1 MAVVALAA
9 VPACSGEDGATAA
22 SPPTTP
28 DLQPAPEALVAAVE
42 ADGGGA
48 ACDPLDPR
56 ACVLPFPSDRFTV
69 ADDETDTGRRVAL
82 PEDGLPA
89 NADGVVMDPTEWNRN
104 DGWSPG
110 TALLVHTEGLDPAA
124 SGLPPITDV
133 PASLAADSPVVV
145 VDTVTGERHPVWAEL
160 DSAAET
166 PADELLFVRPGTNFL
181 EGHRY
186 VVGLRGLVDGDGR
199 LLDPSPAFRAHRDG
213 LTTGLPEVEDRRDA
227 MERVFADLAAAG
239 VARHDLWMAWDFTIA
254 SGRNLSERLLAMRDD
269 AFAALGGEAP
279 AFTVTDEERDPDGPG
294 VTYVHGTFAVP
305 QYLTGAGEPGS
316 RLTQGPDGL
325 PERRGTYTAAF
336 ECAVPDAAADTP
348 AAMSLYGHGLLGSR
362 GEVEAGNV
370 ADVAVEHDV
379 AFCAT
384 DWIGMAEED
393 VGNAAAILGELG
405 SFPSLADRG
414 QQGILN
420 VLFLGRLMRHEDGL
434 ASHPAFQAPDGAPLL
449 DTSQL
454 AFDANSQG
462 GIMGG
467 AATAVAQDWT
477 RASLGVPG
485 MNYSLLLRRSVD
497 FDTYAAI
504 LDPAYPNP
512 LDQALGLALVQMLWD
527 RAENDGYAQH
537 LTTDPYPDTPAH
549 QVLLSVAFGDHQVT
563 MWSAEIMA
571 RTIGAAVHRPALAD
585 GRHPDD
591 EPYWGLPTAEEG
603 TEGSVLVV
611 WDSGAAVPPVT
622 NTPPRAGPDPHEDPR
637 ADADNR
643 RQKHAFLFDGRYE
656 DVCAATPCTARPVTP
671 LPPPVHPV
679 LAAGSDAHPR
689 VSATGTGWWARGSR
703 RARREGSP
711 DPAATCPP
719 SYPSA
724 GVSRPATSMSISRSR
739 SSAPRTMP
747 RVSRPSSPISA
758 RAVWRS
764 STVARGRPS
773 AATRRSPSST
783 PPVAAGEPSSTSRTS
798 RPSRSGRPT
807 ERRRARATW
816 AGARPTPRRRGS
828 AFSPAA
834 RRARRWR
841 RASSAGTAR

>member
-9 VPACSGEDGATAA
+9 VPACSGDDGPA
-22 SPPTTP
+22 SAPAPTSPELT
-28 DLQPAPEALVAAVE
+28 PAPEALVAAIE
-42 ADGGGA
+42 AEGGGA

-56 ACVLPFPSDRFTV
+56 SCLLPFPSDRFTV
-69 ADDETDTGRRVAL
+69 PADDTDTGLRVAL
-82 PEDGLPA
+82 PEEGMPA

-110 TALLVHTEGLDPAA
+110 TALLVHTDGLDPAA

-160 DSAAET
+160 DAA
-166 PADELLFVRPGTNFL
+166 ADAPDEELLFIRPGTNFL

-186 VVGLRGLVDGDGR
+186 VVGLRGLVDTGGR
-199 LLDPSPAFRAHRDG
+199 PLEPAPAFVAHRDG
-213 LTTGLPEVEDRRDA
+213 LTTGLPEVEDRRAA
-227 MERVFADLAAAG
+227 MEQVFADLAAAG
-239 VARHDLWMAWDFTIA
+239 VERGDLWLAWDFTIA
-254 SGRNLSERLLAMRDD
+254 SGRNLAERLLTMRDD
-269 AFAALGGEAP
+269 AFADLGDEAP
-279 AFTVTDEERDPDGPG
+279 AFTVTDQVRDAEGPG
-294 VTYVHGTFAVP
+294 VTYVHGTYDVP
-305 QYLTGAGEPGS
+305 RYLTGAGEPGS

-325 PERRGTYTAAF
+325 PVRRGTYTAAF
-336 ECAVPDAAADTP
+336 ECAVPDGAADTP

-370 ADVAVEHDV
+370 ADFAVEHDV

-393 VGNAAAILGELG
+393 VANAAAILGELG
-405 SFPSLADRG
+405 RFPSLADRG

-434 ASHPAFQAPDGAPLL
+434 VSHPAFQAPDGTPLL

-504 LDPAYPNP
+504 LDPAYPDS

-537 LTTDPYPDTPAH
+537 LTADPYPDTPAH
-549 QVLLSVAFGDHQVT
+549 QVLLSVAFGDHQVS
-563 MWSAEIMA
+563 MWAAEIMA
-571 RTIGAAVHRPALAD
+571 RTIGASVHRPALAD

-591 EPYWGLPTAEEG
+591 EPYWGLAAAEEG
-603 TEGSVLVV
+603 SDGSVLVV

-622 NTPPRAGPDPHEDPR
+622 NTPPRQGADPHEDPR
-637 ADADNR
+637 ADPDNR
-643 RQKHAFLFDGRYE
+643 SQKHAFLFEGTFV
-656 DVCAATPCTARPVTP
+656 DVCAARPCTATPV
-671 LPPPVHPV
+671 
-679 LAAGSDAHPR
+679 
-689 VSATGTGWWARGSR
+689 
-703 RARREGSP
+703 
-711 DPAATCPP
+711 
-719 SYPSA
+719 
-724 GVSRPATSMSISRSR
+724 
-739 SSAPRTMP
+739 
-747 RVSRPSSPISA
+747 
-758 RAVWRS
+758 
-764 STVARGRPS
+764 
-773 AATRRSPSST
+773 
-783 PPVAAGEPSSTSRTS
+783 
-798 RPSRSGRPT
+798 SG
-807 ERRRARATW
+807 
-816 AGARPTPRRRGS
+816 
-828 AFSPAA
+828 
-834 RRARRWR
+834 
-841 RASSAGTAR
+841 